1 MRRKQEKNRMSITS
15 NDADYAGGGIAVPF
29 ISKTPDSKGA
39 GSLVSTTSDIEFY
52 EDLISDPVL
61 VLGMDITHL
70 SRNGQFIVCASGV
83 FFFSLLYGFLQELLS
98 VQLCSRQLGLYLA
111 MVQFTG
117 YTFLAYILRS
127 YVYRKQN
134 RGKATSVGTNS
145 NSAGFR
151 KLVVPFKMYL
161 ALSLLRAVDLAMT
174 NLAMQYI
181 NYPAKTLM
189 KSSRV
194 VFTMIFGVCI
204 THKRY
209 NLTDYA
215 IVLCMVIGL
224 AIFMHADATSSAVF
238 QPAGVIMLTISLMC
252 DGAITNMSENIMN
265 QYNVGQDE
273 FIFRMYSI
281 ALIVIVAAAATKGD
295 FAEGMVWILQ
305 PGTYDEQQ
313 QNVPLED
320 RSWTSM
326 GKITV
331 MILFSSMGFF
341 GSSCAAAITKQF
353 GALSMSITSVSRKA
367 TTLFLSFLLF
377 DNVCTNQ
384 HVLGIIIFITALTT
398 KSIRRKNKK
407 RKPSVIGGDHIRRV
421 SSMDLEVGGGC
432 VRGGKSGK
440 MSRAS
445 SMGSYDSSDS
455 VETTSTAGST
465 SHRNKKRNRNRR
477 KNVSSKHTTE
487 ERPRYHVV

>member
-1 MRRKQEKNRMSITS
+1 MRRKPEKNRSSTTS
-15 NDADYAGGGIAVPF
+15 DDADYAAGGGNIPL
-29 ISKTPDSKGA
+29 IGKSPDSRGA
-39 GSLVSTTSDIEFY
+39 LSLVSTSSDIEFY

-70 SRNGQFIVCASGV
+70 SRNGQFIICASGV

-111 MVQFTG
+111 MVQFIG

-134 RGKATSVGTNS
+134 RGKVISSNS
-145 NSAGFR
+145 NSNSGVFA
-151 KLVVPFKMYL
+151 KAVVPFKLYL
-161 ALSLLRAVDLAMT
+161 GLSLLRAVDLAMT

-209 NLTDYA
+209 NLTDYS
-215 IVLCMVIGL
+215 IVLCMVFGL

-238 QPAGVIMLTISLMC
+238 QPLGVFMLTISLMC
-252 DGAITNMSENIMN
+252 DGAITNMSETIMN

-281 ALIVIVAAAATKGD
+281 ALIAIIAAAATKGD
-295 FAEGMVWILQ
+295 FTEGMVWILE

-313 QNVPLED
+313 HNVPLEE
-320 RSWTSM
+320 RSWTSS
-326 GKITV
+326 GKIMV
-331 MILFSSMGFF
+331 LILFSSMGFF

-377 DNVCTNQ
+377 DNECTYQ
-384 HVLGIIIFITALTT
+384 HILGIIIFISALTA
-398 KSIRRKNKK
+398 KSIRRKNKR
-407 RKPSVIGGDHIRRV
+407 RKPSVTGGDQIRRFAN
-421 SSMDLEVGGGC
+421 MDMELGGGG
-432 VRGGKSGK
+432 VKGGKK
-440 MSRAS
+440 ETILRVS
-445 SMGSYDSSDS
+445 SMGSYDSSDT
-455 VETTSTAGST
+455 VETTSTVDST
-465 SHRNKKRNRNRR
+465 GQRNSKSNGNRR

-487 ERPRYHVV
+487 QRLRYHVV